1 MTGVSGH
8 RRQAAPPRP
17 SPAFLP
23 WPTSGN
29 PRPTLLRAAAG
40 LPDRFKLL
48 LRYAVREPDFRLA
61 AFNAVTG

>member
-1 MTGVSGH
+1 M
-8 RRQAAPPRP
+8 
-17 SPAFLP
+17 
-23 WPTSGN
+23 
-29 PRPTLLRAAAG
+29 RAAAG